1 MASGEQYEEYL
12 SRTEQY
18 WLKLARN
25 HTGPDAKGKKVFK
38 VAQAMAKTFF
48 DDTVEDTAQAKH

>member
-1 MASGEQYEEYL
+1 MAPGEQFAEYL
-12 SRTEQY
+12 CRTEQH

-25 HTGPDAKGKKVFK
+25 HMGPDAKEKKVFK

-48 DDTVEDTAQAKH
+48 DDAGQDLAQAEH